1 MGSDISTPAGGAR
14 SSSGASALARQQYV
28 FARKWLHGPDR
39 HSVGSFAPEFPCR
52 LLFDYSPLPHRCA
65 GSFAH
70 ACTELEAPPWHT
82 ASAPSHPQPM
92 DPCAAGWLEPP
103 HRPLLL
109 RRRLARAA
117 PPPAAFAPQA
127 SSSRATARCFAPQA
141 SSSRPTANCF
151 APQASL
157 RADAPAVL
165 TMCATRSAMHASLH
179 MSTACERAPIGPPC
193 GRCLR
198 APRRYPHLDTHLDNP
213 CHVTRLHAATS
224 RPSLPHES
232 ACIVRKL

>member
-1 MGSDISTPAGGAR
+1 MGSVTSTPAGGAR
-14 SSSGASALARQQYV
+14 SSSGAHALARQQYM

-39 HSVGSFAPEFPCR
+39 HSVGSFAPEFPRR
-52 LLFDYSPLPHRCA
+52 LLFDDSPLPHRCA

-70 ACTELEAPPWHT
+70 ACTELEAAPRHN

-92 DPCAAGWLEPP
+92 DPCAAGWLEPL
-103 HRPLLL
+103 HRPLRCAAGFVARWLVYGAL
-109 RRRLARAA
+109 RRRLPRTD
-117 PPPAAFAPQA
+117 
-127 SSSRATARCFAPQA
+127 S
-141 SSSRPTANCF
+141 PT
-151 APQASL
+151 
-157 RADAPAVL
+157 VL
-165 TMCATRSAMHASLH
+165 MCATRSAMHASLH

-213 CHVTRLHAATS
+213 CHVTRLRAATS
-224 RPSLPHES
+224 RASLPHKS